1 MNNLQISD
9 DYKPVLE
16 HVKSFIKEKIEPMEE
31 EYHIPVS
38 IFKKPVTISLIIK
51 KLNLAKKNDEMET

>member
-1 MNNLQISD
+1 MNNLQIQD

-16 HVKSFIKEKIEPMEE
+16 HVKSFIKEKFEPMEE

-51 KLNLAKKNDEMET
+51 N

>member
-1 MNNLQISD
+1 MNNLKIQD
-9 DYKPVLE
+9 DYKPVFE
-16 HVKSFIKEKIEPMEE
+16 HGKSFIKEKIEPMEE

-51 KLNLAKKNDEMET
+51 N